1 MTNYMTNSDTAMH
14 TVTLA
19 EAKAHLS
26 ELLNQIEA
34 GEEVIITR
42 RGQPVAR
49 LVGVDKPKKAVES
62 LAVFRRSMPAWR
74 KASSQLLKELRD
86 DTL

>member
-1 MTNYMTNSDTAMH
+1 MTNFMTNSFPAMQ

-34 GEEVIITR
+34 GEEILITR
-42 RGQPVAR
+42 WGKPVAR
-49 LVGVDKPKKAVES
+49 LVGVNKTKKAVES
-62 LAVFRRSMPAWR
+62 LAAFRRGLPAWR

-86 DTL
+86 ETL